1 MQSIIR
7 FCISSTEN
15 VTLFHEIIGETGA
28 STIIEQGGFP
38 IKHNADGSVAITA
51 KPREARVFNGRK
63 YAVDVQTIVSNM
75 RRVAEARGLI
85 L

>member
-1 MQSIIR
+1 VQSIIR
-7 FCISSTEN
+7 FCTSSAEN

-51 KPREARVFNGRK
+51 KPT
-63 YAVDVQTIVSNM
+63 YI
-75 RRVAEARGLI
+75 
-85 L
+85 